1 MKCLCGF
8 EQKPDN
14 IIILKHHLEDCLT
27 TGALKDMYPE
37 PHVVWRNGF
46 SVVSELAEGEAALEL
61 GIEIKRPEAARL
73 RIENEIAK
81 RQSSVQ
87 AAVQNL
93 ETPEE
98 IIEVME
104 NVPDIIESVVEEE
117 APAPKKKAPA
127 KPRAP
132 RKKKTEDSASSGDK

>member
-8 EQKPDN
+8 TQKPDN
-14 IIILKHHLEDCLT
+14 IVILKHHLEDCLT

-37 PHVVWRNGF
+37 PHVVWRSEF
-46 SVVSELAEGEAALEL
+46 TVVAELAEDETALEL

-73 RIENEIAK
+73 RLEQKIINEQAT
-81 RQSSVQ
+81 VQ

-98 IIEVME
+98 IMEAIE
-104 NVPDIIESVVEEE
+104 NVPDVIEEVVEEKK
-117 APAPKKKAPA
+117 PAAKKPA
-127 KPRAP
+127 AP
-132 RKKKTEDSASSGDK
+132 RKKKSSTSKKL